1 MASAENL
8 PASTPSDTT
17 PRMAAQCRPR
27 STPQT
32 DPPNF
37 CCLVSAS
44 SSRGFPMRHSIEVI
58 SAARNGP
65 QRAVTNLAGSSIL
78 FKFNKFHPC
87 LSPSHSSNIYKIKKA
102 TQQKTSKGGWHPATV
117 QVSQQQRCQKTSCDA
132 AKSASQALEPKPSKR
147 CWISASRCMGSD
159 TWQVRQNWGST
170 SPWPFPSPEKSSM
183 SWMFLDFGT
192 PKQLGFD

>member
-87 LSPSHSSNIYKIKKA
+87 LYPSHSSNIYKIKKA
-102 TQQKTSKGGWHPATV
+102 TQQKFSKGGWQSSNCA
-117 QVSQQQRCQKTSCDA
+117 SFA
-132 AKSASQALEPKPSKR
+132 AAAVPKKSAVTQPRAPHRRWSLNPRRDVGSLPVAAWARKPGR
-147 CWISASRCMGSD
+147 CAKTGGVPAHGRHGLP
-159 TWQVRQNWGST
+159 QVR
-170 SPWPFPSPEKSSM
+170 K
-183 SWMFLDFGT
+183 
-192 PKQLGFD
+192 KVR